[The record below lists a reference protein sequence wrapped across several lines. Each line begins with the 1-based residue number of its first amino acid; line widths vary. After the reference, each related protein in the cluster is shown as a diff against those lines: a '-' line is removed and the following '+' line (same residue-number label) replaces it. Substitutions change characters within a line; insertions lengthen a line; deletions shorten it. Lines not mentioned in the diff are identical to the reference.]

1 MQSALDYIVE
11 IDINHDWEMPNWR
24 HLSKDFSFIV
34 IFIIAG
40 MTLRTKQ
47 TYKVYFR
54 NQLSRQFNGSRR
66 GRYTTYK
73 FQKLESLG
81 KNNFVHKFFRWND

>member
-1 MQSALDYIVE
+1 
-11 IDINHDWEMPNWR
+11 
-24 HLSKDFSFIV
+24 
-34 IFIIAG
+34 
-40 MTLRTKQ
+40 MTLRTNQ

-54 NQLSRQFNGSRR
+54 NQLSRQFNGTRR

-81 KNNFVHKFFRWND
+81 KNNFVHKFFR

>member
-1 MQSALDYIVE
+1 
-11 IDINHDWEMPNWR
+11 
-24 HLSKDFSFIV
+24 
-34 IFIIAG
+34 
-40 MTLRTKQ
+40 MTLRTNQ

-66 GRYTTYK
+66 DRYTIYR

-81 KNNFVHKFFRWND
+81 KNNFVHKFCR